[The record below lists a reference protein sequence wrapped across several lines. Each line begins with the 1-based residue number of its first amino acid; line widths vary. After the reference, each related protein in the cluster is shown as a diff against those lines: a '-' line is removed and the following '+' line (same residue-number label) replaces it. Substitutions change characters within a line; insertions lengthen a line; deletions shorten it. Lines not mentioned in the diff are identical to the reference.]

1 MGAKVR
7 HGNGNGNRNPFRI
20 VSKYVQIWINMDKL
34 TIVREKE
41 TGTVRDC
48 QPMMYREADLKAT

>member
-48 QPMMYREADLKAT
+48 